1 MKGKY
6 VFIQHLL
13 GAYHH
18 QALMGVEIKTCF
30 PPSVSLHFGGLKK
43 WALEILLD
51 THGGHSGWKDSLG
64 KVQRGPRRGGRHAET
79 RRRRRGLRAVPERGW
94 SANRAEG

>member
-6 VFIQHLL
+6 IFIQHLL

-18 QALMGVEIKTCF
+18 QASMGVKIKTCF
-30 PPSVSLHFGGLKK
+30 PTSVGLNFWRLKK

-51 THGGHSGWKDSLG
+51 TQEGHSGWKDSIG
-64 KVQRGPRRGGRHAET
+64 KGPVGTTPVRQA
-79 RRRRRGLRAVPERGW
+79 
-94 SANRAEG
+94 